1 MSIILSVKR
10 LVVRLCLALSLLFT
24 YSPYLLADNT
34 VEEDCQW
41 IISQPNIDYGAVS
54 RDQIKQLPSGDGE
67 LQSRQVV
74 VKLMCSQEID
84 PVIKIQ
90 DLFGSHPSEF
100 QYGQKGELQVSLV
113 SFRVD
118 GQSTTAMV
126 IRHQVDHVTALL
138 KPNDEIRPQSAIR
151 GKRVEMVLNITPKVS
166 ATEVTQPMVLTQSG
180 QFSLNVAAFSPST
193 VRVSSELRA
202 IACIPSVSNNGTVD
216 YHTLHANDLAN
227 NAVTVLP
234 AYTLNFTLSCDAATN
249 IAIRA
254 RSNRPQ
260 STTNAGSE
268 NEIGSALA
276 KTEVLSAG
284 LGKNLPM
291 GLPNVT
297 QAFVAGLG
305 TSNGQKLGGY
315 LLNMPFTQMRLDGQA
330 VTVKYWTPTLPNKAT
345 SWNKETDLKGN
356 GGSLFTNTAS
366 YFSFSTDTNSVTP
379 MPFKQLNGLLIIQ
392 AYITQKQNLNLS
404 SPVHLNGSSTIE
416 LYYY

>member
-1 MSIILSVKR
+1 MSVIPWIKRSVAG
-10 LVVRLCLALSLLFT
+10 LGFVFYVST
-24 YSPYLLADNT
+24 YSHYLYAD
-34 VEEDCQW
+34 EMIEKDCQW
-41 IISQPNIDYGAVS
+41 IISQPNINYGAVS

-67 LQSRQVV
+67 LQSRQLVA
-74 VKLMCSQEID
+74 KLLCPQEID

-90 DLFGSHPSEF
+90 DLFGSHPSAF

-118 GQSTTAMV
+118 GQSTATTV
-126 IRHQVDHVTALL
+126 VRHQVNQTTALL
-138 KPNDEIRPQSAIR
+138 KPDDEIRPQSASK
-151 GKRVEMVLNITPKVS
+151 GKHIEIVLNITPKVS
-166 ATEVTQPMVLTQSG
+166 ATEVTYPMALTQSG

-227 NAVTVLP
+227 DGVTILP
-234 AYTLNFTLSCDAATN
+234 VQTLNFTLSCDAATN

-284 LGKNLPM
+284 LGMNLPM

-297 QAFVAGLG
+297 QAFVVGLG

-315 LLNMPFTQMRLDGQA
+315 LLNMPFTQMRLDGQP
-330 VTVKYWTPTLPNKAT
+330 VTVKYWTPTLPNQAT
-345 SWNKETDLKGN
+345 SWNKETDLQGN

-366 YFSFSTDTNSVTP
+366 YFSFSTDTNSIVP

-404 SPVHLNGSSTIE
+404 SPVYLNGSSTIE